1 MKIFSTIFAALAICL
16 CGCQTKDKE
25 LLSRQI
31 EISSIPSGAAIVM
44 DGLKMGKTP
53 LSIGVETTEDGFFVR
68 KTVITAIPQN
78 ESLHTQVVTFPAFK
92 ISDPEKSRV
101 PHKIK
106 FDMNKSPA
114 QGGGVQFEDESYF

>member
-1 MKIFSTIFAALAICL
+1 M
-16 CGCQTKDKE
+16 
-25 LLSRQI
+25 
-31 EISSIPSGAAIVM
+31 
-44 DGLKMGKTP
+44 
-53 LSIGVETTEDGFFVR
+53 
-68 KTVITAIPQN
+68 
-78 ESLHTQVVTFPAFK
+78 TFPAFK

>member
-1 MKIFSTIFAALAICL
+1 MPLRLPDERQGAFKPPDRNIEHSERRGD
-16 CGCQTKDKE
+16 CGG
-25 LLSRQI
+25 R
-31 EISSIPSGAAIVM
+31 P
-44 DGLKMGKTP
+44 
-53 LSIGVETTEDGFFVR
+53 EDGQ
-68 KTVITAIPQN
+68 K
-78 ESLHTQVVTFPAFK
+78 VVTFPAFK